1 MAISEPYE
9 LDNVTVGATE
19 LSIVSGTT
27 SLQTITDDG
36 VYQLWIDDQ
45 GTMAKGDEFKIRLYE
60 KVEGTGG
67 TKKVFASFTISDV
80 QSEIFV
86 TPTFILIN
94 GWDMTIQK
102 IAGTDRAFDA
112 SIRKV
117 A

>member
-9 LDNVTVGATE
+9 LDGVTVTSSE

-27 SLQTITDDG
+27 TLQTITDDG
-36 VYQLWIDDQ
+36 VYQLWVDPV
-45 GTMAKGDEFKIRLYE
+45 TNMAKADEFVVRIYE

-67 TKKVFASFTISDV
+67 TKRVVFDITLSDA
-80 QSEIFV
+80 QSQNVV
-86 TPTFILIN
+86 TPSLILIN

>member
-9 LDNVTVGATE
+9 LDGVTVGSTE

-27 SLQTITDDG
+27 TLQTVTDDG
-36 VYQLWIDDQ
+36 VYQLWIDPV
-45 GTMAKGDEFKIRLYE
+45 TNMAKADEFIVRIYE
-60 KVEGTGG
+60 KVEATGG
-67 TKKVFASFTISDV
+67 TKRVVFAATLSDA
-80 QSEIFV
+80 QAELFV
-86 TPTFILIN
+86 TPMLILMH

-102 IAGTDRAFDA
+102 VAGTDRAFDA

>member
-9 LDNVTVGATE
+9 LDGVTVGATE

-27 SLQTITDDG
+27 TLQTILDDG
-36 VYQLWIDDQ
+36 VYQLWLDA
-45 GTMAKGDEFKIRLYE
+45 GTMAKGDEFVVKLYE

-67 TKKVFASFTISDV
+67 VKKVFFQARLTDV

-86 TPTFILIN
+86 TPTFVLIN

-102 IAGTDRAFDA
+102 ITGTDRAFDA

>member
-1 MAISEPYE
+1 MISEPYE
-9 LDNVTVGATE
+9 LDGVTVGATE

-27 SLQTITDDG
+27 TLQTITDDG
-36 VYQLWIDDQ
+36 VYQLWIDAAA
-45 GTMAKGDEFKIRLYE
+45 MAKADEFRIKLYE

-67 TKKVFASFTISDV
+67 TKRVFAQWTLLGV
-80 QSEIFV
+80 QTEIFV

-112 SIRKV
+112 SVRKV

>member
-1 MAISEPYE
+1 MAITEPYE
-9 LDNVTVGATE
+9 LDGVTVGASE

-36 VYQLWIDDQ
+36 VYQLFID
-45 GTMAKGDEFKIRLYE
+45 GAVFAKGDEFVVRIYE

-67 TKKVFASFTISDV
+67 TKRVTATFYLMGA
-80 QSEIFV
+80 QAQNFV
-86 TPTFILIN
+86 TPALLLIN

-102 IAGTDRAFDA
+102 IAGSDRAVDA

>member
-9 LDNVTVGATE
+9 LDGVTVGASE

-36 VYQLWIDDQ
+36 VYQLWVDAYA
-45 GTMAKGDEFKIRLYE
+45 MAKGDEFIIRMYE

-67 TKKVFASFTISDV
+67 TKKVFSSWSLLGV
-80 QSEIFV
+80 QTENFV
-86 TPTFILIN
+86 SPTFILIN

>member
-9 LDNVTVGATE
+9 LDGVTVGASE

-36 VYQLWIDDQ
+36 VYQLFIDA
-45 GTMAKGDEFKIRLYE
+45 GTMLKGDEFVVRVYE
-60 KVEGTGG
+60 KVEATGG
-67 TKKVFASFTISDV
+67 TKKVLFTATLLGL
-80 QSEIFV
+80 QAEIFC
-86 TPTFILIN
+86 TPSFLLIH

>member
-1 MAISEPYE
+1 MPISEPYE
-9 LDNVTVGATE
+9 LDGVTVGTGE

-27 SLQTITDDG
+27 TLQTITDDG
-36 VYQLWIDDQ
+36 VYQLWVDA
-45 GTMAKGDEFKIRLYE
+45 GTMAKGDEFAIRIYE
-60 KVEGTGG
+60 KVEATGG
-67 TKKVFASFTISDV
+67 TKKQAFKATLSDV
-80 QSEIFV
+80 QSELFV
-86 TPTFILIN
+86 TPMLILIN

>member
-1 MAISEPYE
+1 MPISEPYE
-9 LDNVTVGATE
+9 LDGVTVGASE

-27 SLQTITDDG
+27 TLQTVTDDG
-36 VYQLWIDDQ
+36 VYQLWVDA
-45 GTMAKGDEFKIRLYE
+45 GSMVKGDEYRIRIYE

-67 TKKVFASFTISDV
+67 TKKVVFVATLADV

-86 TPTFILIN
+86 TPTLILIN

-102 IAGTDRAFDA
+102 IAGADAAFDA
-112 SIRKV
+112 SIRKI

>member
-9 LDNVTVGATE
+9 LDGVTVGASE

-27 SLQTITDDG
+27 SLQAVTDDG
-36 VYQLWIDDQ
+36 VYQLWIDA
-45 GTMAKGDEFKIRLYE
+45 GTMAKADEFRIKLYE

-67 TKKVFASFTISDV
+67 TKKVFAQWSLQGV
-80 QSEIFV
+80 QTEIFV
-86 TPTFILIN
+86 TPTFVLIN

>member
-1 MAISEPYE
+1 MAITEPYE
-9 LDNVTVGATE
+9 LDGVTVGASE

-36 VYQLWIDDQ
+36 IYQLWIDA
-45 GTMAKGDEFKIRLYE
+45 GVMAKGDEFRIRLYK
-60 KVEGTGG
+60 KVEATGG
-67 TKKVFASFTISDV
+67 TKKVFFEATLVGV
-80 QSEIFV
+80 QTEIFC
-86 TPTFILIN
+86 TPSFVLMH

-112 SIRKV
+112 SIRKI

>member
-9 LDNVTVGATE
+9 LDGVTVGTTE

-27 SLQTITDDG
+27 ALQTVTDDG
-36 VYQLWIDDQ
+36 VYQLWVDA
-45 GTMAKGDEFKIRLYE
+45 GTMAKADEFIIRVYE
-60 KVEGTGG
+60 KVEATGG
-67 TKKVFASFTISDV
+67 TKKVVFAATLADV
-80 QSEIFV
+80 QSEVFV
-86 TPTFILIN
+86 TPSLILMH

>member
-9 LDNVTVGATE
+9 LDGVTVGSSE

-36 VYQLWIDDQ
+36 VYQLWVDAYA
-45 GTMAKGDEFKIRLYE
+45 MAKGDEFRIKIYE

-67 TKKVFASFTISDV
+67 TKKVVAQWTLLGA
-80 QSEIFV
+80 QSEVFV

-102 IAGTDRAFDA
+102 IAGSDRAFDA

>member
-9 LDNVTVGATE
+9 LDGVTVGASE

-36 VYQLWIDDQ
+36 IYQLWVDP
-45 GTMAKGDEFKIRLYE
+45 GNMAKGDEFRVRLYE

-67 TKKVFASFTISDV
+67 TKKVFAQWLLLGV
-80 QSEIFV
+80 QTEVFV

-102 IAGTDRAFDA
+102 ITGTDRAFDA

>member
-9 LDNVTVGATE
+9 LDGVTVGATE

-27 SLQTITDDG
+27 TLQTITDDG
-36 VYQLWIDDQ
+36 VYQLWVDPV
-45 GTMAKGDEFKIRLYE
+45 TNMAKGDEFAIRIYE

-67 TKKVFASFTISDV
+67 TKRQVFKAVLTDIQV
-80 QSEIFV
+80 ENFV
-86 TPTFILIN
+86 TPMLLLIN

-102 IAGTDRAFDA
+102 VAGTDRAFDA

>member
-9 LDNVTVGATE
+9 LDGVTVGASE

-36 VYQLWIDDQ
+36 VYQLWVDPV
-45 GTMAKGDEFKIRLYE
+45 TNMAKGDEFTIRIYE

-67 TKKVFASFTISDV
+67 TKRVVFKATLSDT
-80 QSEIFV
+80 QSELFV
-86 TPTFILIN
+86 TPMLILIN

-102 IAGTDRAFDA
+102 IAGSDRAFDA